1 MKMMKKIGLSA
12 VLASTLVGAYAQEQ
26 ETKIVEE
33 FNPHFYVGGQFGAQY
48 TLGELDF
55 DDLISPNAQIVGGYN
70 FTPVWGVRLGINAW
84 QSKAGQTLD
93 GVDYKWKWNYIAPNI
108 DVTLNLSNLIAGFN
122 PRRVVNVGIFA
133 GVGANFAFN
142 NDEAATAQSQLAYEG
157 ATKQPLSLLWEDSKA
172 FFQGQFGANVDF
184 RVSDHWSITL
194 EAQANVL
201 NDHYNSK
208 DANNGDWY
216 FNGLA
221 GVKYNFGK
229 THRAKEVPVERCVP
243 TERVVEKVVE
253 RVVEKPVPVEAPK
266 QEEIRRD
273 VFFVVATTQ
282 VSQAENVK
290 VMEIVDFLKKNPNA
304 KVEVTGY
311 ADRGTGN
318 SANNAQLAERRAAA
332 VVEALK
338 KQGVDASRITSSSK
352 GDTEQPF
359 EVNELNRVSICVAK

>member
-1 MKMMKKIGLSA
+1 MF
-12 VLASTLVGAYAQEQ
+12 GAYAQEQ
-26 ETKIVEE
+26 DTKIVEE
-33 FNPHFYVGGQFGAQY
+33 FNPHWYVGAQFGAQY

-55 DDLISPNAQIVGGYN
+55 GDLISPNAQIIGGYN
-70 FTPVWGVRLGINAW
+70 FTELWGVRFGVNAW
-84 QSKAGQTLD
+84 QSKGGQTLE
-93 GVDYKWKWNYIAPNI
+93 GTDYKWKWNYVSPRV
-108 DVTLNLSNLIAGFN
+108 DVTFNLSNLIAGFN
-122 PRRVVNVGIFA
+122 PHRVVNVGIFA
-133 GVGANFAFN
+133 GIGGNFAFN
-142 NDEAATAQSQLAYEG
+142 NDEAADAKQALAYNSITG
-157 ATKQPLSLLWEDSKA
+157 NQPLAYYWNDNKA

-184 RVSDHWSITL
+184 RVSDHWAVTL

-208 DANNGDWY
+208 KAGNADWY

-229 THRAKEVPVERCVP
+229 TYRSKEVPVERCIP
-243 TERVVEKVVE
+243 TERIVEKVVE
-253 RVVEKPVPVEAPK
+253 KVVEKPVPVAAQ

-273 VFFVVATTQ
+273 IFFVISGTKI
-282 VSQAENVK
+282 SDAENVK
-290 VMEIVDFLKKNPNA
+290 LLEVVDFLKKNPNA

-311 ADRGTGN
+311 ADRGTGHSEINN
-318 SANNAQLAERRAAA
+318 SLSERRAAA

-338 KQGVDASRITSSSK
+338 KQGIDASRITSSSK